1 MSPTDIRTAL
11 AEQRK
16 ARASWG
22 SIIKATVSE
31 WIDDDAMTWAA
42 AVACYAVLALAPLLV
57 IAIKVIAVIKGGK
70 AAGTLISTEAVGWM
84 GPATAQAIDE
94 ILKKSSQPGSGVV
107 AALVSAA
114 LVVLSVGG
122 VFAELQQAMNRIW
135 KIKPTPGR
143 ALWRYIE
150 ARLISV
156 MVMAV
161 AALLLLGSLVVA
173 TWLENVTWDLGL
185 GWKYITWLIDAAVS
199 IGLLTLLFAM
209 LYRTAPDANI
219 AWRVTWLGA
228 FITAVLFQVG
238 KYALAAYFKFAAPSS
253 AFGAVG
259 SLAAI
264 LIWIYYSAQ
273 IVFFGAEFTQVYAK
287 QRGPGVRP
295 SKHAQFLSECDET
308 ETATPSPQPPGA
320 KPPKPVPRQ
329 PWNAPSPAQQY
340 AAVLAPHAGTTGPAA
355 RARIAASVS
364 RQQAILRTYL
374 AAGATLAVGA
384 LIGGYGALAARNRP
398 RPGRKDLA
406 AARLDER
413 INRIEQKVSHASQI
427 NRFLEKEDVIER
439 IDALEQQIRRAA
451 RKAKPP
457 ARWGGR
463 ESWTRRVARAARSD
477 L

>member
-16 ARASWG
+16 ARALSSWG
-22 SIIKATVSE
+22 SVIKATVSE
-31 WIDDDAMTWAA
+31 WLDDDAMTWAA

-57 IAIKVIAVIKGGK
+57 IAIKVIAVIKGGR
-70 AAGTLISTEAVGWM
+70 AADKLISTEAVGWM
-84 GPATAQAIDE
+84 GPATAQAIEE

-107 AALVSAA
+107 AAVVSAV

-135 KIKPTPGR
+135 KIKPRPGR
-143 ALWRYIE
+143 ALWRYIK

-156 MVMAV
+156 LVMAV
-161 AALLLLGSLVVA
+161 AALLLLGSVVVA
-173 TWLENVTWDLGL
+173 TWLENVTRDLGL
-185 GWKYITWLIDAAVS
+185 GLKYLTWLIDAAVS
-199 IGLLTLLFAM
+199 VGVLTLLFAL

-295 SKHAQFLSECDET
+295 STHAQFLSECDET

-329 PWNAPSPAQQY
+329 QPWNAPSPSRQY
-340 AAVLAPHAGTTGPAA
+340 AAVLAPHAGTSGPAA
-355 RARIAASVS
+355 RAQTAASDS

-374 AAGATLAVGA
+374 TAGAGLAVGA
-384 LIGGYGALAARNRP
+384 LIGGYSALAARSRP
-398 RPGRKDLA
+398 RPRRNDLTA
-406 AARLDER
+406 VRLDER
-413 INRIEQKVSHASQI
+413 IKRVEQKVGHASHVK
-427 NRFLEKEDVIER
+427 RFIEKEDVIER

-451 RKAKPP
+451 R
-457 ARWGGR
+457 
-463 ESWTRRVARAARSD
+463 SSS
-477 L
+477 